1 MYNSDVMKEKNE
13 VRNNMKIT
21 ANNLKDT
28 EKLGKIIAK
37 CLEKGAVIC
46 LDGELGAGK
55 TSLTQFIAKEFDV
68 KEYMVSPTFT
78 IIKEYDGKLPFFHI
92 DAYRMGSEDDMYDL
106 GFDEYIYSEGVT
118 VIEWADLIRGML
130 PEERV
135 NIKIIRIDDTKREI
149 NIEGKGPVYEKL
161 VRELKN
167 ENTFN

>member
-1 MYNSDVMKEKNE
+1 
-13 VRNNMKIT
+13 MKIT

-37 CLEKGAVIC
+37 CLEKSAVIC

>member
-55 TSLTQFIAKEFDV
+55 TSLTQFIAKEFGV

-106 GFDEYIYSEGVT
+106 GFDEYIYSE
-118 VIEWADLIRGML
+118 
-130 PEERV
+130 
-135 NIKIIRIDDTKREI
+135 
-149 NIEGKGPVYEKL
+149 
-161 VRELKN
+161 
-167 ENTFN
+167 